1 MNYELILEIIAV
13 ITGMLSIW
21 YSYRINI
28 LVYPIGMIS
37 LALYVFIF
45 IKNGLYANAVINFLY
60 FVISIFGWWNWLRQR
75 TTDNGQQTTDG
86 GQQTTN
92 NRQRTADNRQR
103 TMNDNSKIRGER
115 KLENLKIW
123 NDSRAFVNEIYQMI
137 SSCRDYGFRDQIQR
151 ASVSIMNNVAEGFES
166 GSDGLFV
173 RYLQVAKGSC
183 SEVKSMLFLCED
195 FHICTK
201 ERRLELQIKLYEI
214 SSGLYKLIHYL
225 NGK

>member
-75 TTDNGQQTTDG
+75 TTDNGQQITDKG
-86 GQQTTN
+86 ELKVSYLSKKETVITITILVTLIWLINLFTTN
-92 NRQRTADNRQR
+92 DLSIRLDYYTSAAGLIAMVLTSFKKVENWFFYLVAD
-103 TMNDNSKIRGER
+103 IV
-115 KLENLKIW
+115 LIPLC
-123 NDSRAFVNEIYQMI
+123 IY
-137 SSCRDYGFRDQIQR
+137 
-151 ASVSIMNNVAEGFES
+151 N
-166 GSDGLFV
+166 
-173 RYLQVAKGSC
+173 
-183 SEVKSMLFLCED
+183 
-195 FHICTK
+195 
-201 ERRLELQIKLYEI
+201 
-214 SSGLYKLIHYL
+214 GLYLTSIQYVAYTILAIMGYINWNKEAKK
-225 NGK
+225 NV

>member
-75 TTDNGQQTTDG
+75 TTDNGQQTTDKG
-86 GQQTTN
+86 ELKVSYLSKKENVITITILVTLIWLINLFTTN
-92 NRQRTADNRQR
+92 DLSIRLDYYTSAAGLIAMVLTSFKKVENWFFYLVAD
-103 TMNDNSKIRGER
+103 IV
-115 KLENLKIW
+115 LIPLC
-123 NDSRAFVNEIYQMI
+123 IY
-137 SSCRDYGFRDQIQR
+137 
-151 ASVSIMNNVAEGFES
+151 N
-166 GSDGLFV
+166 
-173 RYLQVAKGSC
+173 
-183 SEVKSMLFLCED
+183 
-195 FHICTK
+195 
-201 ERRLELQIKLYEI
+201 
-214 SSGLYKLIHYL
+214 GLYLTSFQYVAYTILAIMGYINWNKEAKK
-225 NGK
+225 NV

>member
-75 TTDNGQQTTDG
+75 TTDNGQQTTDKG
-86 GQQTTN
+86 ELKVSYLSKKENAITITILVILIFFINLFTTN
-92 NRQRTADNRQR
+92 DLSIRLDYYTSAAGLIAMVLTSFKKVENWFFYLVAD
-103 TMNDNSKIRGER
+103 IV
-115 KLENLKIW
+115 LIPLC
-123 NDSRAFVNEIYQMI
+123 IY
-137 SSCRDYGFRDQIQR
+137 
-151 ASVSIMNNVAEGFES
+151 N
-166 GSDGLFV
+166 
-173 RYLQVAKGSC
+173 
-183 SEVKSMLFLCED
+183 
-195 FHICTK
+195 
-201 ERRLELQIKLYEI
+201 
-214 SSGLYKLIHYL
+214 GLYLTSIQYVAYTILAIMGYINWNKEAKK
-225 NGK
+225 NV

>member
-75 TTDNGQQTTDG
+75 TTDNRQQTTDKG
-86 GQQTTN
+86 ELKVSYLSKKENAITITILVILIFFINLFTTN
-92 NRQRTADNRQR
+92 DLSIRLDYYTSAAGLIAMVLTSFKKVENWFFYLVAD
-103 TMNDNSKIRGER
+103 IV
-115 KLENLKIW
+115 LIPLC
-123 NDSRAFVNEIYQMI
+123 IY
-137 SSCRDYGFRDQIQR
+137 
-151 ASVSIMNNVAEGFES
+151 N
-166 GSDGLFV
+166 
-173 RYLQVAKGSC
+173 
-183 SEVKSMLFLCED
+183 
-195 FHICTK
+195 
-201 ERRLELQIKLYEI
+201 
-214 SSGLYKLIHYL
+214 GLYLTSIQYVAYTILAIMGYINWNKEAKK
-225 NGK
+225 NV

>member
-75 TTDNGQQTTDG
+75 TTDNGQQITDKG
-86 GQQTTN
+86 ELKVSYLSKKENVITITILVTLIWLINLFTTN
-92 NRQRTADNRQR
+92 DLSIRLDYYTSAAGLIAMVLTSFKKVENWFFYLIAD
-103 TMNDNSKIRGER
+103 II
-115 KLENLKIW
+115 LIPLC
-123 NDSRAFVNEIYQMI
+123 IY
-137 SSCRDYGFRDQIQR
+137 
-151 ASVSIMNNVAEGFES
+151 N
-166 GSDGLFV
+166 
-173 RYLQVAKGSC
+173 
-183 SEVKSMLFLCED
+183 
-195 FHICTK
+195 
-201 ERRLELQIKLYEI
+201 
-214 SSGLYKLIHYL
+214 GLYLTSFQYVAYTILAIMGYINWNKEAKK
-225 NGK
+225 NV

>member
-75 TTDNGQQTTDG
+75 TTDNGQQITDKG
-86 GQQTTN
+86 ELKVSYLSKKETVITITILVTLIWLINLFTTN
-92 NRQRTADNRQR
+92 DLSIRLDYYTSAAGLIAMVLTSFKKVENWFFYLVAD
-103 TMNDNSKIRGER
+103 IV
-115 KLENLKIW
+115 LIPLC
-123 NDSRAFVNEIYQMI
+123 IY
-137 SSCRDYGFRDQIQR
+137 
-151 ASVSIMNNVAEGFES
+151 N
-166 GSDGLFV
+166 
-173 RYLQVAKGSC
+173 
-183 SEVKSMLFLCED
+183 
-195 FHICTK
+195 
-201 ERRLELQIKLYEI
+201 
-214 SSGLYKLIHYL
+214 GLYLTSIQYVVYTILAIMGYINWNKEAKK
-225 NGK
+225 NV

>member
-75 TTDNGQQTTDG
+75 TTDNRQQTTDKVELKVSYLSKKENAITITILVTLIFFINLF
-86 GQQTTN
+86 TTN
-92 NRQRTADNRQR
+92 DILIRLDYYTSAAGLIAMVLTSFKKVENWFFYLVAD
-103 TMNDNSKIRGER
+103 IV
-115 KLENLKIW
+115 LIPLC
-123 NDSRAFVNEIYQMI
+123 IY
-137 SSCRDYGFRDQIQR
+137 
-151 ASVSIMNNVAEGFES
+151 N
-166 GSDGLFV
+166 
-173 RYLQVAKGSC
+173 
-183 SEVKSMLFLCED
+183 
-195 FHICTK
+195 
-201 ERRLELQIKLYEI
+201 
-214 SSGLYKLIHYL
+214 GLYLTSIQYVAYTILAIMGYINWNKEAKK
-225 NGK
+225 NV

>member
-75 TTDNGQQTTDG
+75 TTDNRQQTTDKG
-86 GQQTTN
+86 ELKVSYLSKKENVITITILVTLIWLINLFTTN
-92 NRQRTADNRQR
+92 DLSIRLDYYTSAAGLIAMVLTSFKKVENWFFYLAAD
-103 TMNDNSKIRGER
+103 II
-115 KLENLKIW
+115 LIPLC
-123 NDSRAFVNEIYQMI
+123 IY
-137 SSCRDYGFRDQIQR
+137 
-151 ASVSIMNNVAEGFES
+151 N
-166 GSDGLFV
+166 
-173 RYLQVAKGSC
+173 
-183 SEVKSMLFLCED
+183 
-195 FHICTK
+195 
-201 ERRLELQIKLYEI
+201 
-214 SSGLYKLIHYL
+214 GLYLTSIQYVAYTIL
-225 NGK
+225 AIMGLRNWSREARQNV